1 MKCSKKRCK
10 VCKNVQNPDIF
21 QSSVT
26 FERFKINHQLSCGD
40 KGLAYLL
47 HVKHAKTVYWRNHR
61 SVQIKME

>member
-1 MKCSKKRCK
+1 MHPLQRTTCSMKCSKKRCK

-40 KGLAYLL
+40 KGLAYLFTC
-47 HVKHAKTVYWRNHR
+47 KAC
-61 SVQIKME
+61 